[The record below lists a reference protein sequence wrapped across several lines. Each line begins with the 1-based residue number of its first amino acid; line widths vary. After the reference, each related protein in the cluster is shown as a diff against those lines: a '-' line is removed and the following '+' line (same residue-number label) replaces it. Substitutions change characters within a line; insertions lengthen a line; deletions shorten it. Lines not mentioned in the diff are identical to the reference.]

1 MKTTE
6 KFVINVGR
14 QLGSGGRHIGERLA
28 KVFNIKFYDKE
39 LLELAAQESGF
50 NKKFFERTDE
60 EHNLFQQLIS
70 AFPFLNSG
78 INPYDNMLSSESL
91 FKIQSDA
98 IRKAAEQQS
107 CVFVGRCADYI
118 LRDNPRCVNIFISA
132 DLNDRIKRICQLAG
146 ITEAEAEKRITEGD
160 KRRAAYYNYYSAGE
174 WGKAETYH
182 LCINSSVLGLERTTE
197 YIQEFVTKKLM
208 L

>member
-14 QLGSGGRHIGERLA
+14 QLGSGGRYIGERLA
-28 KVFNIKFYDKE
+28 KAFDIKFYDKE

-60 EHNLFQQLIS
+60 EHNLFQQLAS

-132 DLNDRIKRICQLAG
+132 NLNDRIKRICQLAG
-146 ITEAEAEKRITEGD
+146 ITEAEAEKRIMEGD

-197 YIQEFVTKKLM
+197 YIQEFITQKLM

>member
-14 QLGSGGRHIGERLA
+14 QLGSGGRYIGERLA
-28 KVFNIKFYDKE
+28 KAFDIKFYDKE

-60 EHNLFQQLIS
+60 EHNLFQQLAS

-107 CVFVGRCADYI
+107 CVFVGRCADYV

-132 DLNDRIKRICQLAG
+132 NLNDRIKRICQLTG
-146 ITEAEAEKRITEGD
+146 ITEAEAEKRIMEGD

-197 YIQEFVTKKLM
+197 YIQEFITQKLM

>member
-14 QLGSGGRHIGERLA
+14 QLGSGGRYIGERLA
-28 KVFNIKFYDKE
+28 KAFDIKFYDKE

-60 EHNLFQQLIS
+60 EHNLFQQLAS

-132 DLNDRIKRICQLAG
+132 NLNDRIKRICQLTG
-146 ITEAEAEKRITEGD
+146 ITETEAEKRIMEGD

-197 YIQEFVTKKLM
+197 YIQEFITQKLM

>member
-14 QLGSGGRHIGERLA
+14 QLGSGGRYIGERLA
-28 KVFNIKFYDKE
+28 KAFDIKFYDKE

-60 EHNLFQQLIS
+60 EHNLFQQLAS

-98 IRKAAEQQS
+98 IRKATEQQS

-132 DLNDRIKRICQLAG
+132 NLNDRIKRICQLAG
-146 ITEAEAEKRITEGD
+146 ITEAEAEKRIMEGD

-197 YIQEFVTKKLM
+197 YIQEFITQKLM

>member
-14 QLGSGGRHIGERLA
+14 QLGSGGRYIGERLA
-28 KVFNIKFYDKE
+28 KAFDIKFYDKE

-60 EHNLFQQLIS
+60 EHNLFQQLAS

-132 DLNDRIKRICQLAG
+132 NLNDRIKRICQLTG
-146 ITEAEAEKRITEGD
+146 ITEAEAEKRIMEGD

-197 YIQEFVTKKLM
+197 YIQEFITQKLM